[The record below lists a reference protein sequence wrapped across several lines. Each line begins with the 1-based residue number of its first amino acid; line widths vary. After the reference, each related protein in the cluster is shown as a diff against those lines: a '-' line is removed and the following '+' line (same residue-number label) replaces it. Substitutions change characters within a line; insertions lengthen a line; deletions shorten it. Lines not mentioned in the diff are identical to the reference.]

1 MAIQVGFG
9 ALYPCILGPIS
20 SFMLATRNY
29 TFRLP
34 GLTENPMEI
43 LRIARKMFRPIHGQ
57 IAGFAVLNAFVAAF
71 LTHKEYESFFDMQ
84 EKILKEEEAELEV
97 D

>member
-1 MAIQVGFG
+1 
-9 ALYPCILGPIS
+9 
-20 SFMLATRNY
+20 
-29 TFRLP
+29 
-34 GLTENPMEI
+34 
-43 LRIARKMFRPIHGQ
+43 MFRPIHGQ